1 MNILD
6 IATHNSFIKKLY
18 PTGLSCFSVRSL
30 ALSQDRVTLV
40 LHEETAPAIQVEKW
54 GVWGKDYSII
64 TFEFIGL
71 PLHKATIDNWQNNRE
86 DVEFI
91 STILVQDDLLHIQ
104 FKGVDWE
111 VEVVLSS
118 LVFQRN
124 STYLK
129 G

>member
-6 IATHNSFIKKLY
+6 FVDNSTFLKKLY
-18 PTGLSCFSVRSL
+18 PKGLLRFYIGSI
-30 ALSQDRVTLV
+30 ALSQNRITLV

-91 STILVQDDLLHIQ
+91 STIFVKDDLLHIQ